1 MFLWQESPADCGG
14 PGRRH
19 RADLK
24 LRFSMF
30 GKLCMDTMDTMDMA
44 GMFLQR
50 NHRACIQAFYQ
61 KPDVF
66 LVTSYLT
73 YEINSRKT
81 TTMRSWTIKKNA
93 WRKPAITTNRVVV
106 LAGFNYF

>member
-30 GKLCMDTMDTMDMA
+30 GKLCMDTMDTMDMVCFYKEIILHA
-44 GMFLQR
+44 YRLSIKNQMF
-50 NHRACIQAFYQ
+50 
-61 KPDVF
+61 
-66 LVTSYLT
+66 SS
-73 YEINSRKT
+73 SRHISRTKSIAEK
-81 TTMRSWTIKKNA
+81 RQQ
-93 WRKPAITTNRVVV
+93 
-106 LAGFNYF
+106 

>member
-30 GKLCMDTMDTMDMA
+30 GKLCMDTMDTMDMVCFYKEIILHA
-44 GMFLQR
+44 YRLSIKNQMF
-50 NHRACIQAFYQ
+50 
-61 KPDVF
+61 F
-66 LVTSYLT
+66 LVTSHLT

-81 TTMRSWTIKKNA
+81 TAMRSWTIKKNA